1 MKEVLT
7 IGFVATAISPYFS
20 EEQQVRT
27 KSENH
32 LKKIIAEYD
41 AKLICFHK
49 TIFSKEDSV
58 EAEKFFKNKI
68 DFLILQTSS
77 CSSGEQ
83 LYPLCNITNKMGL
96 WAVPDLENEGDVKLH
111 SLVSVSHYLGIIKKI
126 LHEKKI
132 KTKWFY
138 NYGNT
143 DEFRN
148 KFLIT
153 LKALIADKKIK
164 QSKIGL
170 VGGISP
176 GFDNM
181 IVDNK
186 KIKKN
191 IGSTIEETTIKEL
204 VSIAKSFDQSV
215 IDDELKKIKNAA
227 SSITVS
233 DEESFNRVTR
243 VYFALKKIRDENNWD
258 SMAVQCWSQFQELYG
273 IAPCMAY
280 GWMGSEDGV
289 AVSCEGDVQGSLSML
304 LLNYIS
310 STNKSST
317 LLDLATFD
325 KEADAVLMW
334 HCGVSPR
341 HFANRDGIKW
351 VDHSTLGRKTDIKYG
366 VAGDQV
372 FKPQKSTTTYLGNNA
387 ERILILNS
395 EIFEHKNKGYDG
407 TRGWFRETKLNRSNI
422 SAENLINT
430 LNIIGHEH
438 HYAVGQGDYSKELLE
453 FAAWNDLKL
462 VDEIPLVDYIS
473 PKDNESN

>member
-1 MKEVLT
+1 
-7 IGFVATAISPYFS
+7 
-20 EEQQVRT
+20 
-27 KSENH
+27 
-32 LKKIIAEYD
+32 
-41 AKLICFHK
+41 
-49 TIFSKEDSV
+49 
-58 EAEKFFKNKI
+58 
-68 DFLILQTSS
+68 
-77 CSSGEQ
+77 
-83 LYPLCNITNKMGL
+83 MGL

>member
-20 EEQQVRT
+20 EEQQVRI

-138 NYGNT
+138 NYGDT
-143 DEFRN
+143 DEFKN

-153 LKALIADKKIK
+153 LRSLVADKKIK

-186 KIKKN
+186 KIKQN

-204 VSIAKSFDQSV
+204 ISLAKSFDQSL
-215 IDDELKKIKNAA
+215 IDGEIKKIKNAA
-227 SSITVS
+227 SSISVS
-233 DEESFNRVTR
+233 DEESFNKVTR
-243 VYFALKKIRDENNWD
+243 VYFALKKMRHENNWD
-258 SMAVQCWSQFQELYG
+258 SMAVQCWSQFQELYD

-280 GWMGSEDGV
+280 GWMGSEDGI
-289 AVSCEGDVQGSLSML
+289 AVSCEGDVQGSISML

-310 STNKSST
+310 NTKKSST

-325 KEADAVLMW
+325 KKANAVLMW

-341 HFANRDGIKW
+341 HFANEDGISVNKDEIDFESLNAKDRDELLKLYGDKKEL
-351 VDHSTLGRKTDIKYG
+351 VFDYSQLERKITIPNRNKAILIFYPLILFTLTECDGKFQENNCCWR
-366 VAGDQV
+366 
-372 FKPQKSTTTYLGNNA
+372 TYLQKITNA
-387 ERILILNS
+387 GL
-395 EIFEHKNKGYDG
+395 
-407 TRGWFRETKLNRSNI
+407 
-422 SAENLINT
+422 
-430 LNIIGHEH
+430 
-438 HYAVGQGDYSKELLE
+438 
-453 FAAWNDLKL
+453 
-462 VDEIPLVDYIS
+462 
-473 PKDNESN
+473 